1 VEKVSSNRIERISE
15 EVKREA
21 SQIILN
27 ELKDPRISKMISVTK
42 AVVTKDM
49 RYAKIYVSIMAE
61 NEEKKSV
68 FEGLKNAA
76 GFIRK
81 ELGSRIQLRYSP
93 EVIFEID
100 DSIEYGMKIS
110 NLLKQISSTE
120 KDDK

>member
-1 VEKVSSNRIERISE
+1 MSSNRIERISE